1 MSLVLLDPCLVH
13 LSFSEPRA
21 KYYSQVVLGTWET
34 PSSPGS
40 ILNAH
45 SANLLRE
52 HIWAQ
57 AARPGP
63 GLFFTAHLLC
73 PILFL
78 DTLSLPTDTGAQ
90 FPNSQFNEMAP
101 KVLLSIRTRKPA
113 FSNTC
118 CKKHGWTWHSLD
130 SSLSWRSLSS

>member
-1 MSLVLLDPCLVH
+1 MSLVLLNPFLAH

-21 KYYSQVVLGTWET
+21 KYYSQVVLGTLET
-34 PSSPGS
+34 PCSPGS

-45 SANLLRE
+45 SANLLQE
-52 HIWAQ
+52 HIWAR

-63 GLFFTAHLLC
+63 GLFFTAHLQC

-90 FPNSQFNEMAP
+90 FPNSHFNEMAP
-101 KVLLSIRTRKPA
+101 KVLLSIRPRKPA

-118 CKKHGWTWHSLD
+118 SKKHGWTWHTPD
-130 SSLSWRSLSS
+130 SSLSWPSLSS